1 MEKIVVVSVLTKPR
15 GEEICGERLADAL
28 ESHWF
33 PTRKEAENW
42 VATSITNALA
52 VELGADRAEEVERAH
67 RKGDYSLRY
76 LNHIDC
82 LVYPFNGG
90 DIGILELTDICKM
103 PDMLYRIQ
111 ELPAPGLHR
120 KEVNQ

>member
-15 GEEICGERLADAL
+15 GEEIYGEQLADAL

-33 PTRKEAENW
+33 PTRKEAEEW
-42 VATSITNALA
+42 VSTSITNALV

-76 LNHIDC
+76 LDQIDC

-111 ELPAPGLHR
+111 ELPAQGLHI
-120 KEVNQ
+120 KVEEL

>member
-15 GEEICGERLADAL
+15 GEEIYGERLADAL

-42 VATSITNALA
+42 VATSITNALV
-52 VELGADRAEEVERAH
+52 VELGADRAAEVENAH

-76 LNHIDC
+76 LNQIDC

-90 DIGILELTDICKM
+90 DIGIVEFTDICKM
-103 PDMLYRIQ
+103 PDMLFRIQ